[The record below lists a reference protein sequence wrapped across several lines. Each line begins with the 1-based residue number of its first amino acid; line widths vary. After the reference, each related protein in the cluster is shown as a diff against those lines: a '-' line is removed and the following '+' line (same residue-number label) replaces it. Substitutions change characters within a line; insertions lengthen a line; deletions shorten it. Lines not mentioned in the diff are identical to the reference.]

1 MDSTYILK
9 HALLILMFFFCAH
22 ANGQKLIES
31 RQTSYY
37 TYIYQLTDKEAET
50 VYTSKVWGVNPIY
63 FHTLIDSFPTDSVY
77 NRRLPIGHYIKTY
90 AAKNEQKIDITTVQD
105 FNVFVLNNNTDLRI
119 QVYNLEGKIIPD
131 AERRRIWTD
140 AIP

>member
-50 VYTSKVWGVNPIY
+50 VYTSKVWG
-63 FHTLIDSFPTDSVY
+63 
-77 NRRLPIGHYIKTY
+77 
-90 AAKNEQKIDITTVQD
+90 
-105 FNVFVLNNNTDLRI
+105 
-119 QVYNLEGKIIPD
+119 
-131 AERRRIWTD
+131 
-140 AIP
+140 